1 MDKYVFTTTK
11 PDFKNNTPSIV
22 KSIQYR
28 CLICG
33 YGHEYDNTWTDEKKA
48 EVKAKVDAHHNEHFN
63 ITL

>member
-11 PDFKNNTPSIV
+11 YDMQKSTISIV

-33 YGHEYDNTWTDEKKA
+33 YGHEYDDTWTDEKKA
-48 EVKAKVDAHHNEHFN
+48 EVKAEVDAHHAEHFN
-63 ITL
+63 ISS

>member
-11 PDFKNNTPSIV
+11 YDMQKSTTSIV

-33 YGHEYDNTWTDEKKA
+33 YGHEYDDTWTNDKKK
-48 EVKAKVDAHHNEHFN
+48 E
-63 ITL
+63 